1 VASIT
6 SQSEIKKM
14 KTINELRSSAYHE
27 QLGQKLFA
35 AFLAQQ
41 QGISL
46 NTALKKVEGPVS
58 DAWLIVAEFARQA
71 YHSSVEDILTNSGQ
85 ERLGTRKM

>member
-1 VASIT
+1 M
-6 SQSEIKKM
+6 M
-14 KTINELRSSAYHE
+14 KTISELRSSEYHG
-27 QLGQKLFA
+27 QLGQKLYA
-35 AFLAQQ
+35 AFLDQQ

-71 YHSSVEDILTNSGQ
+71 YHLSVEDILKSTPLDQAGA
-85 ERLGTRKM
+85 

>member
-1 VASIT
+1 
-6 SQSEIKKM
+6 M
-14 KTINELRSSAYHE
+14 MRTISELRSSEYHG
-27 QLGQKLFA
+27 QLGQKLYA

-46 NTALKKVEGPVS
+46 SSAFKKVESPVS

-71 YHSSVEDILTNSGQ
+71 YHLSVEDILNSTPLDKAGA
-85 ERLGTRKM
+85 